1 MAIKVGDQVLAYIW
15 ESLCESGRHIRFG
28 VKDQFVDGAP
38 RVPGVSRGGAE
49 GWLGMASTPDGVIGF
64 A

>member
-38 RVPGVSRGGAE
+38 RSPECQGA
-49 GWLGMASTPDGVIGF
+49 AQRDGLAWRALPMV
-64 A
+64 